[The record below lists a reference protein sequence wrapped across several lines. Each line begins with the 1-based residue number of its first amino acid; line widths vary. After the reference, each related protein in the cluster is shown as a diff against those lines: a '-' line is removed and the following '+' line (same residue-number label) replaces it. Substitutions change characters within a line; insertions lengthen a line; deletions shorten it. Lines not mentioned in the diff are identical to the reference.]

1 MGEADW
7 RILQAA
13 DVVVDEIKK
22 NGGKAVANYNS
33 VEDGDKII
41 ETAIQSFGRIDI
53 LINNAGILRDVS
65 FKNIKDEDWDLI
77 FKVHVRGAY
86 KCARAA
92 WPHFRKQKYG
102 RVINTA
108 SAAGLFGNFGQTNYS
123 GKSRPRM
130 FWDVY
135 PCADDS
141 TQPPSWLKSALQRP
155 WPRRASSTTSC
166 AM

>member
-1 MGEADW
+1 MLA
-7 RILQAA
+7 IQAA

-41 ETAIQSFGRIDI
+41 ETAIQAFGRIDI

-65 FKNIKDEDWDLI
+65 FKNIKDQDWDLI

-86 KCARAA
+86 KTARAA
-92 WPHFRKQKYG
+92 WPYFRKQKYG

-123 GKSRPRM
+123 GESSAEASAPWEKSTLKPCSRKAGSGWLHR
-130 FWDVY
+130 DVGQGRY
-135 PCADDS
+135 
-141 TQPPSWLKSALQRP
+141 QI
-155 WPRRASSTTSC
+155 
-166 AM
+166 